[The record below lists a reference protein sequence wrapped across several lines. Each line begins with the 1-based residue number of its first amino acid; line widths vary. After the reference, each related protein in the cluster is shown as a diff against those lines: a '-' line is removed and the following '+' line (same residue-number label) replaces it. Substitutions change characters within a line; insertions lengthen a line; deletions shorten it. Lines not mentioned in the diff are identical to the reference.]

1 MRAVV
6 ESFTVHL
13 STSHPCPSFILMCGG
28 RGYLRISEGGLNSVW
43 ASSPENCVKILC
55 SSCTFMF
62 FKFIFLQNVLVYDG
76 MDLHLFLR
84 GLLNM
89 AYNNALYVILHK
101 NKNDVYELE
110 KYPIFKYAVTFSN
123 S

>member
-1 MRAVV
+1 M
-6 ESFTVHL
+6 ESFKCH
-13 STSHPCPSFILMCGG
+13 HPSVFTPLFFLVSGG
-28 RGYLRISEGGLNSVW
+28 RRCLCVLEEGLNSVW
-43 ASSPENCVKILC
+43 ASPPENSVRNL
-55 SSCTFMF
+55 
-62 FKFIFLQNVLVYDG
+62 FKLYLFVFQTDFIKKNVLVYDG

-84 GLLNM
+84 GLLNK
-89 AYNNALYVILHK
+89 AYNNALYVTLLQ